1 MHLSFSP
8 AADADLTDIASFI
21 ARDNVARALTF
32 IDELQAACTKLLD
45 FPGSGTV
52 RSELRPDLRSR
63 VYGSYVIFY
72 TLVPGSVRI
81 ERILHGA
88 RDVSTILS

>member
-21 ARDNVARALTF
+21 ARDNVDRALTF

-45 FPGSGTV
+45 FPGPNPQ
-52 RSELRPDLRSR
+52 LP
-63 VYGSYVIFY
+63 
-72 TLVPGSVRI
+72 
-81 ERILHGA
+81 LHFSHLPTMPIRGF
-88 RDVSTILS
+88 I